1 MSATADSSLIVALY
15 LNEADSP
22 RADAACASVP
32 PPVLLTDWHRVE
44 IANAFQR
51 AVKNGRITAAQAA
64 LLWQDFTDDINTG
77 RFEIATL
84 DHAAVLNRTLALTQ
98 KHTATTGTRSLD
110 LIHIATALEIGAADF
125 LSFDHRQ
132 REAGSA
138 EGLKVMP

>member
-51 AVKNGRITAAQAA
+51 AVKTARITAAQAA
-64 LLWQDFTDDINTG
+64 QLWQDFASDIAAG
-77 RFEIATL
+77 RFEIITP
-84 DHAAVLNRTLALTQ
+84 DHAAVLAHTLTLTD
-98 KHTATTGTRSLD
+98 KHTATLGTRTLD
-110 LIHIATALEIGAADF
+110 LIHVATALEVQAADF
-125 LSFDHRQ
+125 LSLDARQ
-132 REAGSA
+132 RQTATQ
-138 EGLKVMP
+138 EGLNVIP

>member
-51 AVKNGRITAAQAA
+51 AVKNGRITAAQAT

-77 RFEIATL
+77 RFEIASV
-84 DHAAVLNRTLALTQ
+84 DHAAVLTRTLALTN

-132 REAGSA
+132 RQTASA
-138 EGLKVMP
+138 EGLNVIP